1 MSSMAALRARSLDLG
16 LLLLRVGAAA
26 LIWTFHMARKLA
38 DFSHELREFPDPLGV
53 GHAASFVMALGSE
66 GLCSILV
73 ALGLA
78 TRLSSLPIVFTM
90 MMVLVLG
97 ARGFEGA
104 DVQSALL
111 YALPYVALVLTGPGR
126 WSLDHRL
133 QGRWDRLVARLAPRA
148 WGHHG
153 DER

>member
-16 LLLLRVGAAA
+16 LLFLRVSSAA
-26 LIWTFHMARKLA
+26 LIWTFHMARKLG
-38 DFSHELREFPDPLGV
+38 DFDHELRTFPDPLGV
-53 GHAASFVMALGSE
+53 GHATSFVMVFGAE
-66 GLCSILV
+66 GLCSLLV
-73 ALGLA
+73 AIGLA

-111 YALPYVALVLTGPGR
+111 YAVPHVVLVLTGPGR

-133 QGRWDRLVARLAPRA
+133 RDRWDRLGARLAPGA
-148 WGHHG
+148 WGRLG
-153 DER
+153 DDR